1 VFAPWKPFSP
11 SAVSPSIRHP
21 VITPAAASS
30 ALLQPPLEQPSGIT
44 SPTELSCPGTP
55 SADELR
61 DRARSGSTFDD
72 CSSRP
77 SRA

>member
-30 ALLQPPLEQPSGIT
+30 ALLQPPLEQPSGNFAD
-44 SPTELSCPGTP
+44 SAELSRNTLC
-55 SADELR
+55 
-61 DRARSGSTFDD
+61 
-72 CSSRP
+72 
-77 SRA
+77 